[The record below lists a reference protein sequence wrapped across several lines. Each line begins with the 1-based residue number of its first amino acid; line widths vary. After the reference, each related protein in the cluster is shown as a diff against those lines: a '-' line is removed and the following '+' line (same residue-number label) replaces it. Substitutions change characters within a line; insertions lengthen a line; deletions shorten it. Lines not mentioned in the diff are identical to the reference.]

1 MDEGL
6 LATPRLTPER
16 LRGWDLPRVMRGYD
30 VHTVEEMRDAAVE
43 EIRALLT
50 ERDEM
55 ARELEHAAQVA
66 PAHGAHAA
74 PPHGAPP
81 AASEVGPQA
90 VRVLQHAQGQA
101 EQIVGEAQ
109 EFARQVGEDGQ
120 RQRRQL
126 IESARA
132 QADALIQETRTKA
145 HALME
150 AQLEEAHRKAAD
162 ILAKA
167 PAEAQHRLTV
177 VRALGTAWETHL
189 RTLVASVTD
198 SLDSMDKSLEA
209 ALADPGPVPA
219 PALADPAGQG

>member
-6 LATPRLTPER
+6 LATPRLTPEQ
-16 LRGWDLPRVMRGYD
+16 LRGWGLPRVLRGYD
-30 VHTVEEMRDAAVE
+30 VQAVDTMRDAAVE
-43 EIRALLT
+43 EIRVLLT

-55 ARELEHAAQVA
+55 ARELEHAAQQAHAA

-74 PPHGAPP
+74 P
-81 AASEVGPQA
+81 SEVGPQA
-90 VRVLQHAQGQA
+90 VRVLQHAQAQG
-101 EQIVGEAQ
+101 EQIIGEAQ

-132 QADALIQETRTKA
+132 QADALIRDTRQKA
-145 HALME
+145 DSLMR
-150 AQLEEAHRKAAD
+150 AQLEEAHQRAAD

-167 PAEAQHRLTV
+167 PAAAQHRLTV
-177 VRALGTAWETHL
+177 VQALGAAWETHL

-198 SLDSMDKSLEA
+198 SLDSMDKSLEI
-209 ALADPGPVPA
+209 ALAEPGPVLPGPA
-219 PALADPAGQG
+219 DQRQR